1 MKKLIIYCT
10 GGLGNRMFPVTSGL
24 VLAEQSQREL
34 CLYWPKDRIC
44 SMGFGELYDNNI
56 RVVDEDFLNNLDDAQ
71 TEYHAK
77 YQASVVNDHTIYG
90 RNFLNNKLSQG
101 SVRVGSI
108 IDTFSDVEN
117 LLISDNN
124 FMDIS
129 HQSRVKDFNFKST
142 FVDKADRISQ
152 ELGVNTSI
160 MGVHARGTDFTP
172 DINFYQTSIN
182 NLLNENP
189 KQKIFVCSDDR
200 VLENGLFTMFPNNLI
215 FRSKENYT
223 IRVSNGIDIDSSTL
237 EDSIIDLLLLSK
249 TNFRIYNPLSTFGL
263 YAKLLSEE
271 NIKYKLKNKNT

>member
-1 MKKLIIYCT
+1 VKKLIIYCT
-10 GGLGNRMFPVTSGL
+10 GGLGNRMFPVSSGL
-24 VLAEQSQREL
+24 ILAEQSQREL

-44 SMGFGELYDNNI
+44 SMGFEELYDNNI
-56 RVVDEDFLNNLDDAQ
+56 RIVDENFLNSLDDTQ

-77 YQASVVNDHTIYG
+77 YQASVFNDHSIYG
-90 RNFLNNKLSQG
+90 RHFLNNKLSQG

-108 IDTFSDVEN
+108 VDVFSDVEN
-117 LLISDNN
+117 ILVSDNN
-124 FMDIS
+124 FMDVS

-142 FVDKADRISQ
+142 FMGKADKISH
-152 ELGVNTSI
+152 ELGINTSI

-200 VLENGLFTMFPNNLI
+200 VLENGLFTMFPNNTI

-223 IRVSNGIDIDSSTL
+223 IRVGNGIDIDSSTL

-249 TNFRIYNPLSTFGL
+249 TNFKIYNPLSTFGL
-263 YAKLLSEE
+263 YAKLLSED
-271 NIKYKLKNKNT
+271 NL

>member
-10 GGLGNRMFPVTSGL
+10 GGLGNRMFPVSSGL

-44 SMGFGELYDNNI
+44 SMGFEELYDNNI
-56 RVVDEDFLNNLDDAQ
+56 RVVDEDFLNNLDDTQ
-71 TEYHAK
+71 TECHAK
-77 YQASVVNDHTIYG
+77 YHASVVNDHSIYG

-101 SVRVGSI
+101 GVMVGSI
-108 IDTFSDVEN
+108 VDVFSDVEN
-117 LLISDNN
+117 ILVCDNN
-124 FMDIS
+124 FLNGTDRN
-129 HQSRVKDFNFKST
+129 RVKDFNFKSN
-142 FVDKADRISQ
+142 FIDKSNKISH
-152 ELGVNTSI
+152 ELGINTSI

-182 NLLNENP
+182 NLLNDNP

-200 VLENGLFTMFPNNLI
+200 NLESGLFTMFPNNLI

-223 IRVSNGIDIDSSTL
+223 IRVSDGIDIDSSTL

-249 TNFRIYNPLSTFGL
+249 TNFKIYNPLSTFGL
-263 YAKLLSEE
+263 YAKLLSE
-271 NIKYKLKNKNT
+271 